1 MTLPE
6 EQDSLYPFE
15 SAPDKALGSR
25 VLGVLRKWV
34 NEKGFRRIMRFCSTV
49 LVLVAG
55 PSSVVSPR
63 DRE

>member
-6 EQDSLYPFE
+6 EQVSLYPFE
-15 SAPDKALGSR
+15 SAHDKARGSH

-55 PSSVVSPR
+55 PLSPR